1 MVMDVRLWC
10 NTGMGGGADRPDWVA
25 MAEMAANS
33 GFYKARIARLVHA
46 AAVQPLG
53 DVLLRPQ
60 DVLKSATAPRGLQAT
75 LDAGLRI

>member
-46 AAVQPLG
+46 AAVAGQLAPMDLTWQ
-53 DVLLRPQ
+53 LL
-60 DVLKSATAPRGLQAT
+60 
-75 LDAGLRI
+75 